1 MGGIWPDFL
10 TALILV
16 GIGWSCSL
24 LLLDRETIPRLLSSL
39 NLGRLLHL
47 SLESSDLGIWC
58 YEHQQDRIFL
68 DGRAS
73 LLLGLPTRAA
83 RLAEFLECV
92 VPEDRERIRRIWLHP
107 PTTAAPGTVEFRV
120 GDSHRGLRHLSLSS
134 GLPGRGGKRRRRSGA
149 MAMGTLQDVTE
160 RKKVEI
166 ALRESEARFSTIFR
180 TCPAG
185 IALCR
190 VADGSLVDVNPAFLH
205 IYGLERQEVIG
216 MTSFALHLWGSP
228 QQREVALASIL
239 IDGRGYQSERSIR
252 RPDGQVRHLLISVDL
267 VFLDSERYLQWTLLD
282 VTENRRSQALA
293 SRNEILTNAIMNS
306 LDVAVAVLDRE
317 GNILRTNRKWS
328 EFALGNGAGEELAA
342 GVGLNY
348 FEVCRRSFPEAS
360 ATEALAGMQA
370 VLEERLPVASIE
382 YPCHGPAGERWYLLQ
397 ATPLGSGLQGLVTIH
412 MDITARRQAEE
423 GLRQRLMLQ
432 DKLARVAASVP
443 GVIYSIKLRPDGTF
457 CIPYAMQGSVD
468 IFGLRPEDLTEDL
481 GPVLSRIHGADQ
493 ERVLAVVL
501 ESARTMAPWHCEFR
515 VHHPQG
521 GVRWVESKAVPRL
534 EDDGCVIWHGYIHD
548 VSARKQADAE
558 LMRSRDQLRALNEG
572 LQRVREE
579 ERSRISL
586 EIHDQLGQSLT
597 VLKLEMAWLRAR
609 LLGGQ
614 AEEKARLQEVGR
626 LIDDTLRAV
635 RTISWDLRP
644 GILDT
649 LGLGA
654 GVEWLVD
661 DFRRRLGIR
670 CNVVVPRERL
680 ELPDVLATH
689 LFRICQEL
697 LTNVAR
703 HAQANRI
710 DVSLGL
716 ADGRVLLEVR
726 DNGRG
731 MPMLPAHGHS
741 LGLLGIKERAAQ
753 CGGEVHIATRPEIEG
768 TRVRVLV
775 PLITRETDI
784 GNIGH

>member
-68 DGRAS
+68 DGRAC

-190 VADGSLVDVNPAFLH
+190 VADGFLVDVNPAFLH

-328 EFALGNGAGEELAA
+328 EFALGNGAGVGGTSPRSARRPSTTSGNREGGSVNRVGSGGWVGSGNRGTGSGDWSGRRALRRGSAHACRGALSEAKGPGPGGGGGSISGNSSGNGA
-342 GVGLNY
+342 SSSSGGSSGTAVITGVSWSLSEQSRPPPAPLQSIPRQSGPSPGL
-348 FEVCRRSFPEAS
+348 SQSMAS
-360 ATEALAGMQA
+360 AG
-370 VLEERLPVASIE
+370 
-382 YPCHGPAGERWYLLQ
+382 
-397 ATPLGSGLQGLVTIH
+397 
-412 MDITARRQAEE
+412 
-423 GLRQRLMLQ
+423 
-432 DKLARVAASVP
+432 
-443 GVIYSIKLRPDGTF
+443 
-457 CIPYAMQGSVD
+457 
-468 IFGLRPEDLTEDL
+468 
-481 GPVLSRIHGADQ
+481 
-493 ERVLAVVL
+493 
-501 ESARTMAPWHCEFR
+501 
-515 VHHPQG
+515 
-521 GVRWVESKAVPRL
+521 
-534 EDDGCVIWHGYIHD
+534 
-548 VSARKQADAE
+548 
-558 LMRSRDQLRALNEG
+558 
-572 LQRVREE
+572 
-579 ERSRISL
+579 
-586 EIHDQLGQSLT
+586 
-597 VLKLEMAWLRAR
+597 
-609 LLGGQ
+609 
-614 AEEKARLQEVGR
+614 
-626 LIDDTLRAV
+626 
-635 RTISWDLRP
+635 
-644 GILDT
+644 
-649 LGLGA
+649 
-654 GVEWLVD
+654 
-661 DFRRRLGIR
+661 
-670 CNVVVPRERL
+670 
-680 ELPDVLATH
+680 
-689 LFRICQEL
+689 
-697 LTNVAR
+697 
-703 HAQANRI
+703 
-710 DVSLGL
+710 
-716 ADGRVLLEVR
+716 
-726 DNGRG
+726 
-731 MPMLPAHGHS
+731 
-741 LGLLGIKERAAQ
+741 
-753 CGGEVHIATRPEIEG
+753 
-768 TRVRVLV
+768 
-775 PLITRETDI
+775 
-784 GNIGH
+784 

>member
-16 GIGWSCSL
+16 GIGWSFS
-24 LLLDRETIPRLLSSL
+24 LLLDRETVSRLLSSL

-47 SLESSDLGIWC
+47 SLESSELGIWC
-58 YEHQQDRIFL
+58 YERQQDRIFL

-92 VPEDRERIRRIWLHP
+92 VPEDRERLRRVWLLP
-107 PTTAAPGTVEFRV
+107 PTTAEPGTVEFRV
-120 GDSHRGLRHLSLSS
+120 ADACRGLRHLSLSS
-134 GLPGRGGKRRRRSGA
+134 GLPGRGGRRRGRGDA
-149 MAMGTLQDVTE
+149 MRVGTLQDVTE

-190 VADGSLVDVNPAFLH
+190 VADGFLLDVNPAFLH

-293 SRNEILTNAIMNS
+293 SRNEILTSAIMNS
-306 LDVAVAVLDRE
+306 LDVAVAVLDRD
-317 GNILRTNRKWS
+317 GNILRTNRKWA
-328 EFALGNGAGEELAA
+328 EFAQENGAGDKLAA
-342 GVGLNY
+342 GVGFNY
-348 FEVCRRSFPEAS
+348 FEVCRRSFDEAS
-360 ATEALAGMQA
+360 AAEALAGMQA
-370 VLEERLPVASIE
+370 VLEERAPVASIE
-382 YPCHGPAGERWYLLQ
+382 YPCYGPTGERWYLLQ

-443 GVIYSIKLRPDGTF
+443 GVIYSIKLRPDGSF

-468 IFGLRPEDLTEDL
+468 IFGLRPEDVTEDL

-501 ESARTMAPWHCEFR
+501 ESSRTMEPWHCEFR
-515 VHHPQG
+515 VHHPQK
-521 GVRWVESKAVPRL
+521 GVRWVESKAVPRQ
-534 EDDGCVIWHGYIHD
+534 EDDGCIIWHGYIHD
-548 VSARKQADAE
+548 VSCRKQADAE

-586 EIHDQLGQSLT
+586 EIHDQLGQNLT
-597 VLKLEMAWLRAR
+597 VLKLEMAWLRSR
-609 LLGGQ
+609 LQKGQ
-614 AEEKARLQEVGR
+614 ETEMSKLQEVGR

-635 RTISWDLRP
+635 RTISWELRP
-644 GILDT
+644 SILDT

-670 CNVVVPRERL
+670 CNVVVPRGRL
-680 ELPDVLATH
+680 ELPDVLAIH

-703 HAQANRI
+703 HAQANRV
-710 DVSLGL
+710 DVCLGL
-716 ADGRVLLEVR
+716 SDGRVQLEVR
-726 DNGRG
+726 DNGKG
-731 MPMLPAHGHS
+731 IPVLPVHGHS

-753 CGGEVHIATRPEIEG
+753 CGGEAHIATRPEIEG